1 MKQET
6 EHTCRTMPQH
16 LANESVAMEERC
28 HDISSKRS
36 PSSGL
41 GRVGLVMIST
51 VMLLGKFLHSY
62 GYISSDGRKYF

>member
-36 PSSGL
+36 LSSGL
-41 GRVGLVMIST
+41 GRVGLVMISL
-51 VMLLGKFLHSY
+51 MLLGKFLH
-62 GYISSDGRKYF
+62 GYRCWCRDGRK